1 MGLFEQIIAVYP
13 ELESNQL
20 TFFDGTITLRND
32 SDGLPDYIAVW
43 NYEKPLPEG
52 LKLGK

>member
-1 MGLFEQIIAVYP
+1 MTLFDEIITAYP
-13 ELESNQL
+13 ELNTDQKP
-20 TFFDGTITLRND
+20 FFNGTIILRND
-32 SDGLPDYIAVW
+32 SDGLPDYVAVW